1 MRRVVASY
9 CTIFLKPEMLH
20 VYRQV
25 TGLRRYRTFVV
36 TKTRDEAE
44 RYPFDDVVTLGPA
57 RKNFVKRFI
66 RKYLQRKPSL
76 IYRGEYDTL
85 MAALRPRKPDLMHI
99 YFGHTGVHLLPFIR
113 ESGLPC
119 IVSFHGADVM
129 PRKDKPGYEAQ
140 LRELL
145 QTLPLV
151 LARSRS
157 LAERLEAFG
166 CPPGKIRLNRTGIPL
181 DDFPVV
187 DRPMEKP
194 NGRWCIVQACRLIE
208 KKGLRTSLRAFAEIH
223 REFPSATFEI
233 AGEGPMLAELQTL
246 ASELG
251 IAKAVCFRG
260 FVDQTQLRELF
271 TEADIFLHPSEVT
284 SGGDQEGIPNA
295 MLEAMATGLPV
306 VATNHGGI
314 PEAVTHGADGLL
326 VSERD
331 SAALTAALR
340 GFLQNPV
347 RMRQFGVSAASS
359 VRREF
364 DPTTQIARLEAAY
377 DELRGK

>member
-1 MRRVVASY
+1 MRPVVASY

-36 TKTRDEAE
+36 TKTREEAG
-44 RYPFDDVVTLGPA
+44 RYPFDDFVVLGPPK
-57 RKNFVKRFI
+57 KNFVKRFI
-66 RKYLQRKPSL
+66 RKYLQRKPAL

-85 MAALRPRKPDLMHI
+85 RATLQPRKPDLMHI
-99 YFGHTGVHLLPFIR
+99 YFGHTGVHLLPFIQ

-129 PRKDKPGYEAQ
+129 PRKDKPGYESQ
-140 LRELL
+140 LRKLL

-157 LAERLEAFG
+157 LAARLEGFG
-166 CPPGKIRLNRTGIPL
+166 CPPEKIQLNRTGIPL
-181 DDFPVV
+181 NDFPVV
-187 DRPMEKP
+187 DRPVEKP
-194 NGRWCIVQACRLIE
+194 GSDWRIVQACRLIE
-208 KKGLRTSLRAFAEIH
+208 KKGLRTALRAFAEIH
-223 REFPSATFEI
+223 REFPAASFEI
-233 AGEGPMLAELQTL
+233 AGEGPMLGELQTL

-251 IAKAVCFRG
+251 IAKAVSFRG
-260 FVDQTQLRELF
+260 FLNQTQLRDLF
-271 TEADIFLHPSEVT
+271 NVSDIFLHPSEVT
-284 SGGDQEGIPNA
+284 AGGDQEGVPNA

-314 PEAVTHGADGLL
+314 PEAVTHDVDGLL
-326 VSERD
+326 VAERD
-331 SAALTAALR
+331 SVALAGALR
-340 GFLQNPV
+340 DFIRNSA
-347 RMRQFGVSAASS
+347 RMRQFGLSAAAS

-364 DPTTQIARLEAAY
+364 DPTTQIDRLESAY
-377 DELRGK
+377 DELLGK

>member
-1 MRRVVASY
+1 MPLVASY

-36 TKTRDEAE
+36 TKTRDEVE
-44 RYPFDDVVTLGPA
+44 RYPFDDVLTLGPS
-57 RKNFVKRFI
+57 RKNFIKRFI
-66 RKYLQRKPSL
+66 RKYLQRKASL

-85 MAALRPRKPDLMHI
+85 FAALQPRKPDLMHI

-140 LRELL
+140 LRALL
-145 QTLPLV
+145 KTLPLV

-157 LAERLEAFG
+157 LADRLEAFG
-166 CPPGKIRLNRTGIPL
+166 CAPEKIRLNRTGIPL
-181 DDFPVV
+181 EDFPVI
-187 DRPMEKP
+187 DRSVEKP
-194 NGRWCIVQACRLIE
+194 GGDWRIVQACRLIE
-208 KKGLRTSLRAFAEIH
+208 KKGLKTSLRAFAEIH
-223 REFPSATFEI
+223 RAFPAATFEI
-233 AGEGPMLAELQTL
+233 AGEGPMLAELQAL

-251 IAKAVCFRG
+251 IANAIRFHG
-260 FVDQTQLRELF
+260 FLGQTQLRDLYV
-271 TEADIFLHPSEVT
+271 ASDLFLHPSEVT
-284 SGGDQEGIPNA
+284 PGGDQEGIPNA

-326 VSERD
+326 VAERD
-331 SAALTAALR
+331 PAALAAALGTFFR
-340 GFLQNPV
+340 NPA
-347 RMRQFGVSAASS
+347 RMRQFGISAASS

-364 DPTTQIARLEAAY
+364 DQTSQIARLEAAY
-377 DELRGK
+377 DELLGR